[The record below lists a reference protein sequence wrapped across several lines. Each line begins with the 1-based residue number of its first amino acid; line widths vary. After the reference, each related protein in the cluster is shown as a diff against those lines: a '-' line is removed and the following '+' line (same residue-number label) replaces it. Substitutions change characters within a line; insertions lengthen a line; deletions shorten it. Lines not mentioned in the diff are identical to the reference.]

1 MVKMLRFCMSLTK
14 CLATKQGMTFLPLEH
29 QQHHPLSRVPIS
41 RTSHGYRKLVHLPDE
56 LVDTLLTVAQ
66 VAALDEMLEL
76 PRPKPAG
83 WVAQLERP
91 QKVARL
97 LEVRADSDDLMDQI
111 LHAHDPIFPQVILD
125 DLVVGEGDALL
136 VDLAVAALVDE
147 GADGLEVRVAVG
159 DVGLDDLEHF
169 RGGFGEAD
177 EDAVVDLEEAQELE
191 DLAGFGSDFVDTAR
205 ICERGEVTDVEW
217 GWGRLTP

>member
-1 MVKMLRFCMSLTK
+1 
-14 CLATKQGMTFLPLEH
+14 
-29 QQHHPLSRVPIS
+29 
-41 RTSHGYRKLVHLPDE
+41 
-56 LVDTLLTVAQ
+56 
-66 VAALDEMLEL
+66 MLEL

-97 LEVRADSDDLMDQI
+97 LEVRADGDNLMDQV
-111 LHAHDPIFPQVILD
+111 LHAHDAVFPQVVLD
-125 DLVVGEGDALL
+125 DLVVGEGNALL

-159 DVGLDDLEHF
+159 DVGLNDLEHLG
-169 RGGFGEAD
+169 GGFGEAD

-191 DLAGFGSDFVDTAR
+191 DLAGFGRDFVDTVKM
-205 ICERGEVTDVEW
+205 CE
-217 GWGRLTP
+217 